1 MKSLSEEELK
11 MKSDPG
17 QKSLEIVQRITIK
30 SEKLDAE
37 KENLVGISKKYL
49 KNKDILMNISKA
61 FRRHQIGIR
70 LMNALKEQTD
80 VFKMDKLKAQLQIKN
95 QKLKTMKKVFCHL
108 KKSIMK
114 KRRESEMNKTKDK
127 IKADIDST
135 ATSYQSAIIQLET
148 ILKNKIYELTT
159 KTGKLNQIK
168 LKYAELSN

>member
-95 QKLKTMKKVFCHL
+95 QKLKTMKKYISWEL
-108 KKSIMK
+108 K
-114 KRRESEMNKTKDK
+114 
-127 IKADIDST
+127 
-135 ATSYQSAIIQLET
+135 
-148 ILKNKIYELTT
+148 
-159 KTGKLNQIK
+159 
-168 LKYAELSN
+168 